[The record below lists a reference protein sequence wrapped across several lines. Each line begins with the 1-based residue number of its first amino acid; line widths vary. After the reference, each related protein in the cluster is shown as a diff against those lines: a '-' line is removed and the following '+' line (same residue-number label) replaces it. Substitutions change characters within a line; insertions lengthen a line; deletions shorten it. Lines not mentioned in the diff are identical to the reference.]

1 MLLITI
7 LVEFRVVAGRSRTRA
22 GSPQAVSRWLCC
34 AVAFRTW
41 AGSPQAVSRRSCCAV
56 AFRRAWH
63 GRSMGMASV
72 NQTRPHCVNQMGKTH
87 SKPLAA
93 RHTRRT
99 TWARHAMCVNRPLM
113 DQHQVRDHATQTK
126 GMSIHKN
133 GSPAAVLGQTSM
145 PDTSQATQNPQNQPC
160 LPLLPFYYAILRKQ
174 QMHVVCESEELPT
187 AGTS

>member
-7 LVEFRVVAGRSRTRA
+7 FVELHVVAGRSRTRA
-22 GSPQAVSRWLCC
+22 GSPQAVSRWPCC
-34 AVAFRTW
+34 AVSLRTAW
-41 AGSPQAVSRRSCCAV
+41 SEHGLGAA
-56 AFRRAWH
+56 RARH
-63 GRSMGMASV
+63 GRGMTSV
-72 NQTRPHCVNQMGKTH
+72 NQARPHCVNRMGKTH